1 MGIFR
6 KKPEELLMREAIKL
20 AQGMNAQP
28 RIVSQGGGGGV
39 ETRWR
44 GASRL
49 LRSMAS
55 WLPGLGSPRRDLNTG
70 ERRMLVARSRD
81 AMRNHLIA
89 RAAIARIRTNV
100 VGTGLVCR
108 SQVDHEALGIDEDEA
123 ERLNAQLDRIW
134 ELYAADPRECDAEAM
149 LNHYQLQALVLVSA
163 LVGGDVF
170 VATPDDE
177 RPGCLFST
185 RLQLIETDRISNPG
199 GGMDTDRMV
208 EGVEF
213 DSLGAPVRYHVC
225 SGYPAEYNQ
234 TGKLEWKPLNVFGPE
249 TGRRRVLHVMADK
262 DRPGQKRG
270 APYLAPVL
278 EPLQKLERYS
288 SAELMAAV
296 ISAMF
301 TVFIEKTE
309 AYDDGKM
316 TLAALT
322 QEGDGYST
330 DDAAGDDDLQLGEGA
345 ILDLGKGEKAT
356 TANPARPNAQFDPFF
371 VAVVK
376 EIGAA
381 LELPFEELLLH
392 YNSSYSAARAA
403 MLQAWRFYSLRR
415 WWLTCD
421 FCQPSRD
428 LIIDEA
434 VARGMIHLPGY
445 ADPAK
450 RRAYTQALWIGPA
463 RGAIDE
469 LKEAKAARE
478 RIEVGLSNET
488 LEAAAMTG
496 EPWQM
501 VFRQR
506 TREVAQRREH
516 GMFKEPGNRADPEP
530 SDPDDKPPPADEE

>member
-1 MGIFR
+1 MGLFR
-6 KKPEELLMREAIKL
+6 KKPEELLMREAIRL
-20 AQGMNAQP
+20 AKA
-28 RIVSQGGGGGV
+28 VSGEQKITAQGGGGGV

-44 GASRL
+44 GASRV

-55 WLPGLGSPRRDLNTG
+55 WIPGISSPRRALPSR
-70 ERRMLVARSRD
+70 ERAMLVARSRD

-89 RAAIARIRTNV
+89 RAAIMRCRTNV

-108 SQVDHEALGIDEDEA
+108 AQVDPEALGISEDAA
-123 ERLNAQLDRIW
+123 EQLNSQLDRIW
-134 ELYAADPRECDAEAM
+134 SLYADDPRECDAEAT

-163 LVGGDVF
+163 MVGGDVF

-177 RPGCLFST
+177 RDGCLFST
-185 RLQLIETDRISNPG
+185 RLQLIESERVSNPG
-199 GGMDTDRMV
+199 LSMDSAHLV
-208 EGVEF
+208 EGIEF
-213 DSLGAPVRYHVC
+213 DRLGAPVRYHIC
-225 SGYPAEYNQ
+225 NGYPGEHEPGQQAAWQ
-234 TGKLEWKPLNVFGPE
+234 ALEVFGAV
-249 TGRRRVLHVMADK
+249 TGRRRVLHVMSDK

-309 AYDDGKM
+309 SFDDGKM
-316 TLAALT
+316 TLAALS

-330 DDAAGDDDLQLGEGA
+330 DDDGGNIALGEGA
-345 ILDLGKGEKAT
+345 IVDLGKGEKASI
-356 TANPARPNAQFDPFF
+356 ANPARPNAQFDPFF

-403 MLQAWRFYSLRR
+403 MLQAWRFYTLRR

-421 FCQPSRD
+421 FCQPSRE

-434 VARGMIHLPGY
+434 VARGMISLPGY

-450 RRAYTQALWIGPA
+450 RRAYCQALWIGPA

-469 LKEAKAARE
+469 LKEANAAGK
-478 RIEVGLSNET
+478 RIDIGISNET
-488 LEAAAMTG
+488 LETAAMTG

-501 VFRQR
+501 VYRQR
-506 TREVAQRREH
+506 VREVKQRR
-516 GMFKEPGNRADPEP
+516 ADDLYTLPKGATPEA
-530 SDPDDKPPPADEE
+530 DKAPAKPDEE